1 MMAKT
6 NGKFVMID
14 AAMFPK
20 ALSNAVTFRAFCAL
34 VDEVRLVGVYG
45 RHLGLQQRCGPRS
58 NVAPGGNPITGSI
71 DFQ

>member
-20 ALSNAVTFRAFCAL
+20 ALGNAVTFRAFGAL
-34 VDEVRLVGVYG
+34 VNKVRLVGHG
-45 RHLGLQQRCGPRS
+45 RHLGL
-58 NVAPGGNPITGSI
+58 
-71 DFQ
+71 